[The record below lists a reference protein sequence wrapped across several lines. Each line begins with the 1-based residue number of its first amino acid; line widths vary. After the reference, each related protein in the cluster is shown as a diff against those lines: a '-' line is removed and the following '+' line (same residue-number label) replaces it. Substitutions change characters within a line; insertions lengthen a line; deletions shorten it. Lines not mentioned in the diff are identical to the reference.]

1 LEPLEEFKENYEDII
16 SNYDEIV
23 ENEEDYS
30 FFTKKIE
37 NIYENVPDY
46 LKNNINFENKKI
58 KILNPNS
65 TEENFE

>member
-1 LEPLEEFKENYEDII
+1 MEPLEEFKENYEDII

-23 ENEEDYS
+23 ENEEDYA

>member
-1 LEPLEEFKENYEDII
+1 MEPLEEFKENYEDII

-23 ENEEDYS
+23 ENEEDYA

-37 NIYENVPDY
+37 NIYENVPEY

-58 KILNPNS
+58 KVLNPNS

>member
-1 LEPLEEFKENYEDII
+1 MEPLEEFKENYEDII